1 MWTENIFGMTYVIL
15 NLRCVLWSVLVK
27 VSCELEKNVYSAVAG
42 WNFPKMLI
50 RSSQLV
56 ALFRSTMP

>member
-27 VSCELEKNVYSAVAG
+27 VSCELEKNVYSAVVG
-42 WNFPKMLI
+42 
-50 RSSQLV
+50 
-56 ALFRSTMP
+56 